1 MDPEDT
7 VDYNIR
13 KTWYNITK
21 MYNKEAAEYTAS
33 MSLAM
38 IALNIDLTEGTPS
51 PELGPNM
58 GMEPTSLSRS
68 LNKLEDIGII
78 ERRPDPNDKRKSII
92 HLTQKGK
99 KERSIAKDIVIRFN
113 EKVREDFNQEEMDLF
128 FKILNRINK
137 ISKNH
142 K

>member
-51 PELGPNM
+51 TELGPNM
-58 GMEPTSLSRS
+58 GM
-68 LNKLEDIGII
+68 
-78 ERRPDPNDKRKSII
+78 
-92 HLTQKGK
+92 
-99 KERSIAKDIVIRFN
+99 
-113 EKVREDFNQEEMDLF
+113 
-128 FKILNRINK
+128 
-137 ISKNH
+137 
-142 K
+142 